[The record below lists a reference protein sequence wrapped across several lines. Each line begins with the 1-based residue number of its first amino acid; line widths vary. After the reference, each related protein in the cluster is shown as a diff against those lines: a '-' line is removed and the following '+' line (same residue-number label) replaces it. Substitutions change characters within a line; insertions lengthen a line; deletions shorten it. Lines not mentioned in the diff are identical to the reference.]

1 MNTKYQ
7 PKHKT
12 LNSQANKHLVDLL
25 KQTRLNNGL
34 TMRGVVANLAQP
46 HSFVGKIENMS
57 RRLDVIEF
65 IDYCHAIN
73 ADPVEILSR
82 VVAQKG
88 QLDNMMNGNNT

>member
-34 TMRGVVANLAQP
+34 TMRGVGIGSINHLFAP
-46 HSFVGKIENMS
+46 HPKY
-57 RRLDVIEF
+57 L
-65 IDYCHAIN
+65 
-73 ADPVEILSR
+73 
-82 VVAQKG
+82 
-88 QLDNMMNGNNT
+88 T